1 MKSVLDHNIREEL
14 IQRIHSLSPQH
25 TAQWGKMNVHQ
36 MMVHCSRCDDM
47 YHGDL
52 HIKRV
57 WIGKLLGPILK
68 KRILKKDMLFG
79 KNSPTAPVLMIA
91 ETGGDMDAQKKEWQK
106 KIEQYSNYH
115 SEDFI
120 HPFFG
125 PMTKEEVGVF
135 AYKHADHHLRQF
147 GA

>member
-1 MKSVLDHNIREEL
+1 MKSVLDNNIREEL
-14 IQRIHSLSPQH
+14 IERIHSLTPQH
-25 TAQWGKMNVHQ
+25 TPHWGKMNVHQ
-36 MMVHCSRCDDM
+36 MMEHCVRCDDM
-47 YHGDL
+47 YHGKL
-52 HIKRV
+52 NIKRV
-57 WIGKLLGPILK
+57 LIGRLLGTMLK

-79 KNSPTAPVLMIA
+79 KNSPTAPIMKIA
-91 ETGGDMDAQKKEWQK
+91 ETGGDMDTQKKEWQQR
-106 KIEQYSNYH
+106 IEQYGNYN
-115 SEDFI
+115 SSSFI

>member
-1 MKSVLDHNIREEL
+1 MKSVLDNAIREEL
-14 IQRIHSLSPQH
+14 IQRIHSLTPQH

-36 MMVHCSRCDDM
+36 MLEHCARCDDM
-47 YHGDL
+47 YLGAL

-57 WIGKLLGPILK
+57 LIGRLIGRMFKNKILN
-68 KRILKKDMLFG
+68 KDLPFG
-79 KNSPTAPVLMIA
+79 KSSPTAQVLMIA
-91 ETGGDMDAQKKEWQK
+91 ETNANMDQQKESWLKR
-106 KIEQYSNYH
+106 IEQYNNYSNNK
-115 SEDFI
+115 FI